1 MKAVTLG
8 NSGVLIR
15 EIDPPKPQPH
25 QIMVK
30 VKAWRSMRWRTGGEL
45 YL

>member
-30 VKAWRSMRWRTGGEL
+30 VKACGINRSDL
-45 YL
+45 L

>member
-30 VKAWRSMRWRTGGEL
+30 VNACLL
-45 YL
+45 YTSAAADE